1 MTSRTCF
8 VMSTN
13 SWLCPVWSVIVSRN
27 DFIDVSSRVFG
38 REAAR
43 APVRPA
49 RVPPSFSRREDPGRT
64 RRA

>member
-43 APVRPA
+43 ARPS
-49 RVPPSFSRREDPGRT
+49 VPPSFSRREDPGRT